1 MGGWLGWAIAGTEK
15 VFKSLVVHITK
26 FTIEKQERMIEKTSF
41 NGFKK
46 YKIEQLTPGLVF
58 QDLNCFWTWYRGG
71 KIYLKVQERNR
82 RIIIISVASDNNL
95 FFLIITI
102 SAILVKPEGIF
113 NDRPPCCY
121 LRMQMGW
128 AEQSHFY
135 SGLCFKLSL
144 KSELVLHFAYKSS
157 SSYGHHMLCVWFASA
172 PVVY

>member
-1 MGGWLGWAIAGTEK
+1 M
-15 VFKSLVVHITK
+15 
-26 FTIEKQERMIEKTSF
+26 
-41 NGFKK
+41 
-46 YKIEQLTPGLVF
+46 
-58 QDLNCFWTWYRGG
+58 DLNCCWTRYRGV
-71 KIYLKVQERNR
+71 KKYLKFQKQNP
-82 RIIIISVASDNNL
+82 RILILSVATETSDNKL

-113 NDRPPCCY
+113 NDRPPCCH